1 MTREDAFF
9 QMLLIRSGI
18 TEEYD
23 AWFDRY
29 LEEEDPLSDIV
40 LALVDAGS
48 DFNKI
53 LSCLYF
59 YTAERPIDYAKVT
72 EMLRLYLKNAYE
84 SGRFDKITCTS
95 YMYRF
100 AEKSGRMHEEFAP
113 MMIISDYL
121 SYADDGLCDK
131 EKWEKILFLPYLSEG
146 KIGDHHTLWNAPRLS
161 FRKRVKRFFGK

>member
-9 QMLLIRSGI
+9 QMLLIRSEI

-29 LEEEDPLSDIV
+29 LEEEAPLSDIV
-40 LALVDAGS
+40 LELVDAGS
-48 DFNKI
+48 DFDKI
-53 LSCLYF
+53 VSCLHF
-59 YTAERPIDYAKVT
+59 YTAERPLDYAKVA

-84 SGRFDKITCTS
+84 SGRMDNITCTS

-121 SYADDGLCDK
+121 WLAEEGACDR
-131 EKWEKILFLPYLSEG
+131 EKWEKMLFLPYLLEG
-146 KIGDHHTLWNAPRLS
+146 TPGNHHQLWNVPKIS
-161 FRKRVKRFFGK
+161 FWQRGKRFFGK